1 MPGSDTVGAP
11 ELDDLDSE
19 VDSPGGRKTSQNGT
33 RDRQYMDGLLS
44 SLDMREEDETGN
56 FVTGQSAPVPSIGS
70 PPVINKED
78 W

>member
-1 MPGSDTVGAP
+1 MPGSDTVDAP
-11 ELDDLDSE
+11 ELHDLDSE
-19 VDSPGGRKTSQNGT
+19 GDSSGGRKTSQNST

-56 FVTGQSAPVPSIGS
+56 FVTGQSGPVPSIGS
-70 PPVINKED
+70 PPVANKDD